1 MKALDS
7 SFAFLH
13 TLELGAG
20 YSSDFCTRGTHV
32 VGKYH
37 NMVDANHVQNEGS
50 VATARERFG
59 GNATTRKWLC
69 GNGAA
74 TEWFGGC
81 SRVVVMDHRQPRNA
95 RNRIGATYE
104 REMVQPRRQRLVN
117 LQRHVT
123 E

>member
-13 TLELGAG
+13 ALELGAG
-20 YSSDFCTRGTHV
+20 YPSDFCASGTHV

-50 VATARERFG
+50 V
-59 GNATTRKWLC
+59 ATTRKWLC

-95 RNRIGATYE
+95 CNQIGATYE
-104 REMVQPRRQRLVN
+104 REMVQPWRQRLVN

>member
-1 MKALDS
+1 LDP

-20 YSSDFCTRGTHV
+20 NSSDFCARGTHV
-32 VGKYH
+32 VGKHH
-37 NMVDANHVQNEGS
+37 NMVDANSIQLEWCV
-50 VATARERFG
+50 TASGERH
-59 GNATTRKWLC
+59 C
-69 GNGAA
+69 GNSAA
-74 TEWFGGC
+74 TDWFGGC
-81 SRVVVMDHRQPRNA
+81 SRVVVVDHRQPRNA

>member
-1 MKALDS
+1 MKALDP

-37 NMVDANHVQNEGS
+37 NMIDANHIQNEGS
-50 VATARERFG
+50 VTASGERH
-59 GNATTRKWLC
+59 C
-69 GNGAA
+69 GNSAA

-81 SRVVVMDHRQPRNA
+81 SRVVAMDHRQPRNA

-104 REMVQPRRQRLVN
+104 REMVQPWRQRLVD
-117 LQRHVT
+117 V
-123 E
+123 

>member
-50 VATARERFG
+50 VAT
-59 GNATTRKWLC
+59 TRKWLC
-69 GNGAA
+69 GNSAA
-74 TEWFGGC
+74 TDWFGGC
-81 SRVVVMDHRQPRNA
+81 SRVVVVSHRQPRNA